1 MAEFAQLGHFV
12 HGKLVAT
19 GGDGVVPLV
28 NPATGEAVAALP
40 QASEEQLV
48 TALESARDGFA
59 TWSRTSA
66 YERAKVLRRGAVLV
80 RDRVE
85 LLARVMTIEQGKPL
99 VESRTEWMM
108 CADALEWAAD
118 EGRRVYGRV
127 IPSRAIGVSQVV
139 HKFPI
144 GPVAAFAPWNFPA
157 FSPVQKIA
165 PALAAGCSIILKPAS
180 DTPSSSTELARVL
193 YEAGLPDGA
202 LNVVHGKSAKV
213 SNCLIESPIVRKVSL
228 TGSVDVGRTLAAQ
241 AGRNLKKCTM
251 ELGGHAPVIILRDA
265 DVERIAPLAVAA
277 KYRNAGQVCTSPTRF
292 LIEESVYER
301 FVSGFLTH
309 AAAIRV
315 GDGLTEGVQMGPL
328 VSMRQVQTMMRLV
341 EDARARGAR
350 VSLGGRRV
358 SEEHTGFFYEPTVIE
373 SVPDDALVL
382 HEEPFGPIAIMIRV
396 RDVDEAIRRANALP
410 FGLASYCFTRDSS
423 HIDRIS
429 RELEAGMLA
438 FNQFQAGAIEAPF
451 GGVKDS
457 GFGAE
462 GGTEGIDGY
471 LVTKFVSHRAV

>member
-1 MAEFAQLGHFV
+1 MVEFSELGHFV
-12 HGKLVAT
+12 HGKLVAAV
-19 GGDGVVPLV
+19 GDGVIPVIS
-28 NPATGEAVAALP
+28 PATGETVAELP
-40 QASEEQLV
+40 QANEAQL
-48 TALESARDGFA
+48 TAILESSRDGFA
-59 TWSRTSA
+59 TWSRTCA
-66 YERAKVLRRGAVLV
+66 YDRAKVLRRGALLL
-80 RDRVE
+80 RERFE
-85 LLARVMTIEQGKPL
+85 LLARIMTIEQGKPL
-99 VESRTEWMM
+99 AESRIEWLM
-108 CADALEWAAD
+108 CADAIEWAAD

-157 FSPVQKIA
+157 FSPVQKVA
-165 PALAAGCSIILKPAS
+165 PALAAGCSIVLKPAS
-180 DTPSSSTELARVL
+180 DTPASSTELARIL
-193 YEAGLPDGA
+193 HEAGLPDGA

-213 SNCLIESPIVRKVSL
+213 SQCLIESPIIRKVSL
-228 TGSVDVGRTLAAQ
+228 TGSVDVGRMLAAQ

-251 ELGGHAPVIILRDA
+251 ELGGHAPVIILHDV

-292 LIEESVYER
+292 LIEESVYDR
-301 FVSGFLTH
+301 FVSAFLAH
-309 AAAIRV
+309 AAAIRT
-315 GDGLTEGVQMGPL
+315 GDGLTDGVQMGPL
-328 VSMRQVQTMMRLV
+328 VSMRQINTMLRLV
-341 EDARARGAR
+341 EDARSRGAK
-350 VSLGGRRV
+350 VSLGGNRIA
-358 SEEHTGFFYEPTVIE
+358 SEGDGFFFEPTVIE
-373 SVPDDALVL
+373 KAPDDALIL

-396 RDVDEAIRRANALP
+396 KDVGEAIRRANALP
-410 FGLASYCFTRDSS
+410 FGLASYCFTKDST

-471 LVTKFVSHRAV
+471 LVTKFVSHRAL